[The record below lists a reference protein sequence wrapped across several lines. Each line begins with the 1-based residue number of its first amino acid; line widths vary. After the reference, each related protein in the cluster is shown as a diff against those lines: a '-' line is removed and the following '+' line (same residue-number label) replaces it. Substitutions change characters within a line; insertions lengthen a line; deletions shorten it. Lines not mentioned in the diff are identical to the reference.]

1 MKKNKSYTVAAEFVT
16 GSYWDRVELLEGKRP
31 EFTQER
37 FNPVS
42 IHNEAEL
49 VSQFGTKTPHSRYA
63 LLHYKI
69 PRKKWANNSPVLL
82 VHGASHY
89 AKKAWLGSGATA
101 GLAHALY
108 EADIP
113 VFALSFAHSHGDNY
127 LQGLQIANALSR
139 IQEITDA
146 LSVDIVCHSK
156 GGVPARLY
164 LTNLLE
170 PYGAGYED
178 NLRKFIMLGAPNKG
192 VDFPFRNLQANWF
205 VLDRKINAPV
215 ACDSLYFYGRFIDC
229 LHQSLYRDGGNFPG
243 QSQLLYRW
251 DDQYP
256 VLGSARTL
264 YEGGQDF
271 YFHSR
276 GIDLAIQEGGSLIER
291 LLSHPLPEP
300 ISLYALAGTRNYFG
314 VIPGESSAPSDGLVF
329 VESALALEQMASNPK
344 QIRAQTCLPLNHLEL
359 LYDEKAHGWVLDCLA
374 DNPSLQ
380 TGSIA

>member
-1 MKKNKSYTVAAEFVT
+1 MQNKKSYTVTAEFVT
-16 GSYWDRVELLEGKRP
+16 ASYWDKVELLEGSRP
-31 EFTQER
+31 EFIQET
-37 FNPVS
+37 FHPVS
-42 IHNEAEL
+42 VHHEAEL
-49 VSQFGTKTPHSRYA
+49 ISQFGTDTPNSRYA

-69 PRKKWANNSPVLL
+69 PKKKWGNDTPVLL

-89 AKKAWLGSGATA
+89 AKKAWLGSGRTN
-101 GLAHALY
+101 GLAAALY
-108 EADIP
+108 ESDIP

-127 LQGLQIANALSR
+127 LQGIQIANALSR
-139 IQEITDA
+139 IQEATGA
-146 LSVDIVCHSK
+146 NSVDIVCHSK

-164 LTNLLE
+164 LANLLE
-170 PYGAGYED
+170 AYGAAYQD
-178 NLRKFIMLGAPNKG
+178 NVRKFIMLGAPNKG

-229 LHQSLYRDGGNFPG
+229 LDQSLYKDGGAFPG

-256 VLGSARTL
+256 VLGSAKTL

-276 GIDLAIQEGGSLIER
+276 GIDLAIKEGGSLIER
-291 LLSHPLPEP
+291 LLSRPLPGT
-300 ISLYALAGTRNYFG
+300 ISLYALAGTRNFFG

-329 VESALALEQMASNPK
+329 VESALALEQMASNSN
-344 QIRAQTCLPLNHLEL
+344 QIRAQTYLPLNHLEL
-359 LYDEKAHGWVLDCLA
+359 LYDAKAHRWVLDCLA